1 MKKFLSLL
9 LAVIMVLSMAS
20 VVYAWEEPIDIEFTA
35 TVITCQ
41 YIEATDK
48 YSFCAVGNVYGNGN
62 RDPFTFGISRE
73 NIKLSDEF
81 NLDLNGGLSMGRV
94 ITVVFNGEAMESY
107 PMQIIPNYIVIEEE
121 NEEFADGELL
131 SYLSMFYSE
140 EWLIEN
146 GYMEVPLA
154 DGEEAPDENYTGS
167 FVPDYDTEEYDS
179 IDDEYSYVYGTPQ
192 AGDDAGKCV
201 MLTKHYL
208 EGFVVMADVISNDV
222 EGAKSFVNLY
232 FLAYSNF
239 YDEEIAP
246 VRIDFEEDSLGMLGL
261 KFSELTSGMNLRI
274 YCDYGACCVPVDG
287 EKYYR
292 IDGDVV
298 TLEKLEGY
306 TENYDEYM
314 SYFFEMGTAT
324 DEYVPDVYYGDVD
337 SDENDVSD
345 ELPSAIIDVPVEE
358 EILTDGA
365 LVEPS
370 ESNSAMTVLWI
381 VVCGGITLVAAV
393 MIILLLK
400 KK

>member
-1 MKKFLSLL
+1 
-9 LAVIMVLSMAS
+9 
-20 VVYAWEEPIDIEFTA
+20 
-35 TVITCQ
+35 
-41 YIEATDK
+41 
-48 YSFCAVGNVYGNGN
+48 
-62 RDPFTFGISRE
+62 
-73 NIKLSDEF
+73 
-81 NLDLNGGLSMGRV
+81 
-94 ITVVFNGEAMESY
+94 
-107 PMQIIPNYIVIEEE
+107 MQIIPNYIVIGEE

-239 YDEEIAP
+239 DAEEIAP

-292 IDGDVV
+292 IDGDVL

-314 SYFFEMGTAT
+314 SYFFEMGTVT

-337 SDENDVSD
+337 SDEDDVSD
-345 ELPSAIIDVPVEE
+345 ELPSPVVDAPIEDD
-358 EILTDGA
+358 ILTDGA